1 VPGDIL
7 FAGELDL
14 TTRIRPPAGDY
25 LGNLAA
31 VLLGPEVGNIR
42 RVFVAKGAAL
52 RLKRLQAERDR
63 PRVGDVVDV
72 RAVANLEDVL
82 RELWPELMSSTK
94 EKQAIS
100 ANSAA

>member
-1 VPGDIL
+1 
-7 FAGELDL
+7 
-14 TTRIRPPAGDY
+14 
-25 LGNLAA
+25 
-31 VLLGPEVGNIR
+31 
-42 RVFVAKGAAL
+42 VAKGAAL

-94 EKQAIS
+94 ERQAIS